1 MADYFDFI
9 KKPVTNATANPPAVN
24 NKSQDPNPKIQTNS
38 NNQNLNDKTATTV
51 NPLSSTKNQND
62 QKIKTDGQAVNT
74 VNGQSVTNN
83 LDLMTHLTQRSNR
96 VMMAAQSKAKELK
109 SDLVDSEHLLAGL
122 TEDSEIYNLL
132 VEAKIQPQLIND
144 ELNKVYK
151 RGTVDRVVQFSPR
164 VKKILNDALII
175 ARKLGFEFIAPEHLL
190 LSLFEE
196 GEGVGARVLVKLGLN
211 KE

>member
-9 KKPVTNATANPPAVN
+9 KKPVTNATP
-24 NKSQDPNPKIQTNS
+24 
-38 NNQNLNDKTATTV
+38 NQNLPSTV
-51 NPLSSTKNQND
+51 NPPVSVNEPVKPKNQSPVTINKSSAFVKAPAD
-62 QKIKTDGQAVNT
+62 KQT
-74 VNGQSVTNN
+74 TNN

-96 VMMAAQSKAKELK
+96 VMMAAQTKAKELK
-109 SDLVDSEHLLAGL
+109 GDLVDSEHLLYGL
-122 TEDSEIYNLL
+122 TTDSEIYNLL
-132 VEAKIQPQLIND
+132 VETKIQPQLVLD

-164 VKKILNDALII
+164 IKKILNDALVI

-196 GEGVGARVLVKLGLN
+196 GEGVGARVLVKLGL
-211 KE
+211 